1 MSGNRPNGQPRW
13 VPPPG
18 WPEPP
23 FGWSPP
29 TGWTS
34 DASWGPVPP
43 GWSVWQDADGRP
55 AAPPWSPGS
64 RTPPRRV
71 HPPLLKAGEL
81 RNTSPRN
88 KKSTAGVIAFIL
100 LAFLA
105 GGCANDKPTEP
116 DTTSA
121 AAEGRA
127 SSLPTL
133 SPTAAPAAEP
143 APTSSP
149 EPPPAPEPPTTDQ
162 IIARAQPST
171 ALALLATLEVK
182 GRAPKTGYD
191 RDLFGQAWAD
201 TDRNGCATTCSPAT

>member
-23 FGWSPP
+23 FQWSPP
-29 TGWTS
+29 TGWTP

-64 RTPPRRV
+64 PTPPRRV
-71 HPPLLKAGEL
+71 HPPSLKAGDL
-81 RNTSPRN
+81 RNTSPRH

-121 AAEGRA
+121 AAEGRK
-127 SSLPTL
+127 
-133 SPTAAPAAEP
+133 
-143 APTSSP
+143 
-149 EPPPAPEPPTTDQ
+149 
-162 IIARAQPST
+162 
-171 ALALLATLEVK
+171 LATDAVAYSRPGSRTCANIVTGAASGAGTVDDRSDHRPGAAQHGLGAARHAGGQGTCAQDRLRPRPVRPGV
-182 GRAPKTGYD
+182 GRHRPQ
-191 RDLFGQAWAD
+191 RL
-201 TDRNGCATTCSPAT
+201 RHPLPS